1 MDNNYKVKVKKNFH
15 SICILYLTFNIC
27 GNLYGVNI
35 ENFLFDLPGSTLF
48 NLGLA
53 VAISLIVSTISILM
67 FGYYTD
73 KISERFFSRKKI
85 FIFTN
90 LCWILGFGLRP
101 LAPNYYFFLIG
112 VVFAA
117 FGGGAF
123 LPIGYAIIGDSYPPE
138 ERGKSFGGIY
148 VALLIGVATGNIFGG
163 LIGYILG
170 ASGWRV
176 SYGLAGFLGLLAL
189 LYYINTGIDLEPGR
203 SDPEFEDFEG
213 KIFSDYKIT
222 LDNLLQIFKKK
233 SILGILL
240 YQLFMG
246 VTFAVSTWTIFYL
259 SSKINDDNA
268 IITVVAIVLLGQ
280 TGAIAG
286 TLVGGRLG
294 DFFYRSEKLRG
305 RVVISVG
312 GLIIGGIIFLIFYLI
327 PFNTSTPS
335 QYFFSFIIFVILH
348 WVGSFLTS
356 LCVGNIY
363 AIYSEVSV
371 PELRGTANAFTGVM
385 ANIGGVIGQLIFSY
399 IIERDVKL
407 FPFAIS
413 LFISVFLFGT
423 LFWIITYIYY
433 PQESKELR
441 NIMVARRKEL
451 DEKRG
456 FNPPQV

>member
-1 MDNNYKVKVKKNFH
+1 MDDSYKVKVKKNFH

-35 ENFLFDLPGSTLF
+35 KNFLLDLSGATPF
-48 NLGLA
+48 RLGLA
-53 VAISLIVSTISILM
+53 VAISLIVSMISILT

-73 KISERFFSRKKI
+73 KIAERFSRKKI
-85 FIFTN
+85 FFFTN
-90 LCWILGFGLRP
+90 LSWIMGFGLRP
-101 LAPNYYFFLIG
+101 FAPNYYFFLIG

-123 LPIGYAIIGDSYPPE
+123 LPIGYSIIGDSYPPE
-138 ERGKSFGGIY
+138 ERGKSFGGMY
-148 VALLIGVATGNIFGG
+148 VALLIGAAVGNIIGG
-163 LIGYILG
+163 SIGYVLG
-170 ASGWRV
+170 VSGWRI
-176 SYGLAGFLGLLAL
+176 SYGMAGFLGLMAL
-189 LYYINTGIDLEPGR
+189 LNYINSGIDLEPGR

-213 KIFSDYKIT
+213 EIHHDYKIT
-222 LDNLLQIFKKK
+222 VDSLFQIFKKK
-233 SILGILL
+233 SILGILI

-259 SSKINDDNA
+259 SNKINDKNS
-268 IITVVAIVLLGQ
+268 ILITLTIVLLGG
-280 TGAIAG
+280 TGAIFG

-294 DFFYRSEKLRG
+294 DFFYRSEKIRG

-327 PFNTSTPS
+327 PFNTTTPS
-335 QYFFSFIIFVILH
+335 QYFFSFIIFVILY

-385 ANIGGVIGQLIFSY
+385 ASIGGIFGHLIFSF
-399 IIERDVKL
+399 IIERDMNL

-413 LFISVFLFGT
+413 LFISIFLFGT

-441 NIMVARRKEL
+441 NIMVERRKKL
-451 DEKRG
+451 DEKRRL
-456 FNPPQV
+456 NPT